1 MESIRFLNTCVVWTR
16 STALILSIL
25 IVILSLSVY
34 NYNAIPVLLL
44 LENELETTIN
54 VHQIIYD
61 MVQDRRLIAA
71 LVAAQASIFCPL
83 FLLMSTSTSVVN
95 LKPKVPT
102 CEVWRTVVEQFCQF
116 LMPLGLALSWL
127 FCITFDR
134 RTNDSLA
141 SQKVLQD
148 DNQDHYC
155 QLANYIGDSLKY
167 IIIVVLLLEV
177 VIIWISSFK
186 YASVLSQQVIMLEEG
201 EDYTQLG
208 YEDEEEQISFTDRK

>member
-1 MESIRFLNTCVVWTR
+1 MESIRFFNTCVVWTR
-16 STALILSIL
+16 STVLILSIL

-44 LENELETTIN
+44 IENELETN
-54 VHQIIYD
+54 LNAHQIIYD

-83 FLLMSTSTSVVN
+83 FLLMSTSAAVIN
-95 LKPKVPT
+95 LKTEVPT
-102 CEVWRTVVEQFCQF
+102 SEVWRTVVEQFCQF
-116 LMPLGLALSWL
+116 LMPLGLALSWV

-134 RTNDSLA
+134 RTNDSLT
-141 SQKVLQD
+141 SQHILQGD
-148 DNQDHYC
+148 DQDHYC
-155 QLANYIGDSLKY
+155 QLATYIGDSLKY
-167 IIIVVLLLEV
+167 IIIAVLLLEV

-186 YASVLSQQVIMLEEG
+186 YASVLSQQVIMLEDG

-208 YEDEEEQISFTDRK
+208 YEDEEHQISFTDSK

>member
-16 STALILSIL
+16 STVLILSIL

-34 NYNAIPVLLL
+34 NYNAIPVHLL
-44 LENELETTIN
+44 LEDEIETTIN
-54 VHQIIYD
+54 ARQIIYD

-83 FLLMSTSTSVVN
+83 LLLMSTSASVVD
-95 LKPKVPT
+95 LKAKVPT
-102 CEVWRTVVEQFCQF
+102 SEVWRTVVEQFCQF
-116 LMPLGLALSWL
+116 LMPLGLALSWV

-134 RTNDSLA
+134 RTSDSFT
-141 SQKVLQD
+141 SQKNLQD
-148 DNQDHYC
+148 DDQDHYC

-186 YASVLSQQVIMLEEG
+186 YASVLSQQEIMLEEG

-208 YEDEEEQISFTDRK
+208 YEDEEKQISFKDSK